1 LAFRNSIVSSD
12 SPLVTSNLRVHLSN
26 KLAHTAEHAFIG
38 SLQKILGSTLTV
50 RKVEH
55 YENVNRVIVELQ
67 HLDLQTVNEAER
79 EVNSIIY
86 EGRRIKK
93 HYFKTLSEARNRF
106 PNLRANEDRI
116 KETNQPIRIVEIE
129 GHDVAACAMD
139 HASNLHECEFF
150 LVTRMARIGREDGYE
165 INYVVQNQ
173 AKEVSLSLSWK
184 MLSIC
189 HSLGANTNTVE
200 DTVNKLIEKNN
211 VNAQKLKRVTSDH
224 LCRIQP
230 KTISH
235 DAKVDLILESFC
247 ALDDEEIRSFVGRKT
262 SQSQKRTIVLIVNM
276 PINKSEYASFVL
288 ARTENLDQL
297 DCKMLLDKYSTL
309 GIKGGG
315 RPAFVT
321 GIVNGECTE
330 AITDRLIEDIL
341 SLFK

>member
-1 LAFRNSIVSSD
+1 VSSD

-165 INYVVQNQ
+165 INFVVQNQ

-262 SQSQKRTIVLIVNM
+262 SQSPKRTIVLIVNM

>member
-1 LAFRNSIVSSD
+1 MAFRNSIVSSD

-165 INYVVQNQ
+165 INFVVQNQ

-200 DTVNKLIEKNN
+200 DTVNKLIEK
-211 VNAQKLKRVTSDH
+211 
-224 LCRIQP
+224 I
-230 KTISH
+230 
-235 DAKVDLILESFC
+235 
-247 ALDDEEIRSFVGRKT
+247 
-262 SQSQKRTIVLIVNM
+262 M
-276 PINKSEYASFVL
+276 
-288 ARTENLDQL
+288 
-297 DCKMLLDKYSTL
+297 
-309 GIKGGG
+309 
-315 RPAFVT
+315 
-321 GIVNGECTE
+321 
-330 AITDRLIEDIL
+330 
-341 SLFK
+341 